1 MAMSAAAHPLLLSHE
16 AELETQIAVPVST
29 RYQRVVKPAIDLAV
43 SLVLLLALLPA
54 IALVALAVRVSLGR
68 GVLFRQR
75 RVGAGGREFVIYKF
89 RTMAHDRR
97 RQDLA
102 FVGTDRRHSHKDPN
116 DPRHT
121 NLGRFLRKTSLDELP
136 QLFNVVRGDMSLVGP
151 RPELPAIVASYAP
164 WQHQRHAVKP
174 GITGPWQVSPYRGE
188 PIVHAIGLDLAY
200 VQAVSF
206 THDLGL
212 LLKTPAAV
220 LKRRSF

>member
-1 MAMSAAAHPLLLSHE
+1 MAMSATAQPLLLSPE
-16 AELETQIAVPVST
+16 ADPKPLVVPQSSL
-29 RYQRVVKPAIDLAV
+29 YQPVVKPAIDATV
-43 SLVLLLALLPA
+43 SLLLLAVLVPVMT
-54 IALVALAVRVSLGR
+54 LVALALRVSLGR

-75 RVGAGGREFVIYKF
+75 RVGAGGREFMIYKF

-97 RQDLA
+97 CQDLA
-102 FVGTDRRHSHKDPN
+102 FVGTDRRRSHKDPN

-136 QLFNVVRGDMSLVGP
+136 QLFNVLRCDMSLVGP
-151 RPELPAIVASYAP
+151 RPELPAIVASYLP
-164 WQHQRHAVKP
+164 WQHQRHAIKP

-188 PIVHAIGLDLAY
+188 PIVHAIGLDLGY

-206 THDLGL
+206 SHDLGL
-212 LLKTPAAV
+212 LLKTPVAV

>member
-1 MAMSAAAHPLLLSHE
+1 MAMLAAARPLLLPDE
-16 AELETQIAVPVST
+16 ADLETQIAVPPST
-29 RYQRVVKPAIDLAV
+29 RYQRLVKPAIDVTV
-43 SLVLLLALLPA
+43 SLVLLVVLIPA
-54 IALVALAVRVSLGR
+54 MAIVALAIRASLGR

-97 RQDLA
+97 RQNLA
-102 FVGTDRRHSHKDPN
+102 FVGTDRRRSHKDPN

-151 RPELPAIVASYAP
+151 RPELPAVVATYVP

-174 GITGPWQVSPYRGE
+174 GITGPWQISPYRAE
-188 PIVHAIGLDLAY
+188 PIAHAIGLDLGY